1 MTMKEPTT
9 YNSELARKAQDDLC
23 DRRKLPHFAPLD
35 GICFYCGGN
44 IYKDGGVS
52 VEEAGKRLITSCPLC
67 RRSYCE

>member
-1 MTMKEPTT
+1 MTMEEQAT
-9 YNSELARKAQDDLC
+9 YNSELAHKAQCDLC

-44 IYKDGGVS
+44 IYTDGGVS